1 MLRIDGYHLVVRNDL
16 ELRKEMIR
24 EGFQRRVLVDM
35 IVWLIAVLLCMLW
48 RWVADKSAIGIY
60 WGMFGGLAVLW
71 VLLGIV
77 VQVYRPYKETWFWQA
92 VLALVVD
99 AGILIGLCWI
109 ALPKLPWGLSPKV
122 AMWTILLVGAMET
135 VVVLL
140 EHYWKYATNMTVPAM
155 QVEQRENAKVAREN
169 ATRSANSM
177 LSIKQSVLS
186 VTTEEDYR
194 MLLEKAGL
202 DSRQTKVVCDRNRF
216 AFLQIPDYQYET
228 LVDLTLLN
236 DAKGINRRF
245 CIVNQKLPDGGRYVC
260 CYRPQE
266 YIKSKI
272 LAKYPWGI
280 NWFVY
285 CLYFW
290 HKRVLPRL
298 MLTSRLYYDVNKGR
312 KRMLSKTEVLGRLYY
327 CGFAVDEIVPMGH
340 IEYVFAH
347 RTSQPYPQEQLKV
360 YGPLIKLPRVCKNKE
375 IRYFYKFRTMHP
387 YAEYIQKYVF
397 DARGGMDISDKSN
410 DDWRI
415 TTWGKFMRKYWLDE
429 LPMLINW
436 LKRDCKLV
444 GVRPLSKTMFETY
457 PKWLQDKR
465 TLSKPGLIPPFYID
479 HPNTFDE
486 LFASEDKYLTE
497 YLAHPLQTDIKY
509 FFLTMKSILLRKTH
523 SA

>member
-1 MLRIDGYHLVVRNDL
+1 
-16 ELRKEMIR
+16 MIR
-24 EGFQRRVLVDM
+24 EGWHRRIGVDILVW
-35 IVWLIAVLLCMLW
+35 VIAALLCMLW
-48 RWVADKSAIGIY
+48 RWVANKSEMAHY
-60 WGMFGGLAVLW
+60 WALFGVLTAVW
-71 VLLGIV
+71 IV
-77 VQVYRPYKETWFWQA
+77 VGFAVQLYRSYKEAWFWQSMLSLIA
-92 VLALVVD
+92 D
-99 AGILIGLCWI
+99 AGILIGLCYWL
-109 ALPKLPWGLSPKV
+109 LPMLPYNLSPKV
-122 AMWTILLVGAMET
+122 AMYTILIVGALET
-135 VVVLL
+135 FVVLM

-155 QVEQRENAKVAREN
+155 QVEQRENAQVTRPDSP
-169 ATRSANSM
+169 RSANSM
-177 LSIKQSVLS
+177 RSIRQSVLS

-194 MLLEKAGL
+194 MLLNKARL
-202 DSRQTKVVCDRNRF
+202 DSRQTKAVCDRNRF
-216 AFLQIPDYQYET
+216 AFLQLPDYQYST
-228 LVDLTLLN
+228 IVDLTLLN

-245 CIVNQKLPDGGRYVC
+245 CIVNQKLPDEGHYVC

-280 NWFVY
+280 NWIVY
-285 CLYFW
+285 SLYFV
-290 HKRVLPRL
+290 HKRVVPRL
-298 MLTSRLYYDVNKGR
+298 MLTSRLYYDLTKGR

-327 CGFAVDEIVPMGH
+327 CGFEVDEIVPMGH

-347 RTSQPYPQEQLKV
+347 RHSQPYPQEQFKV

-375 IRYFYKFRTMHP
+375 IRYFYKTRTMHP

-397 DARGGMDISDKSN
+397 DSRGGMDIADKSN

-436 LKRDCKLV
+436 FKGDVKLV
-444 GVRPLSKTMFETY
+444 GVRPLSRTMFDTY
-457 PKWLQDKR
+457 PQWLQDKR
-465 TLSKPGLIPPFYID
+465 TRCKPGLIPPFYID

-497 YLAHPLQTDIKY
+497 YLEHPFRTDCKY
-509 FFLTMKSILLRKTH
+509 FFLTMKSILTRKTH

>member
-1 MLRIDGYHLVVRNDL
+1 
-16 ELRKEMIR
+16 MIR
-24 EGFQRRVLVDM
+24 EGWHRRIAVDV
-35 IVWLIAVLLCMLW
+35 IVWLIASLLCVLW
-48 RWVADKSAIGIY
+48 RWASAKSSINAY
-60 WGMFGGLAVLW
+60 W
-71 VLLGIV
+71 VLFAALTASWIIVGFV
-77 VQVYRPYKETWFWQA
+77 VQVYRSYKETWFWQA
-92 VLALVVD
+92 WLALVLD
-99 AGILIGLCWI
+99 AGILIGLCWWI
-109 ALPKLPWGLSPKV
+109 LPQLPYDLSPRV
-122 AMWTILLVGAMET
+122 AQWTILVVGAIET

-155 QVEQRENAKVAREN
+155 QIEQRQNAYPARPDEPRGSQ
-169 ATRSANSM
+169 AMRS
-177 LSIKQSVLS
+177 IRQSVLS

-194 MLLEKAGL
+194 MLLEKARL
-202 DSRQTKVVCDRNRF
+202 DSRQTKCVCDRNRF
-216 AFLQIPDYQYET
+216 AFLQIPDYQYMT

-266 YIKSKI
+266 YMKQKFLKS
-272 LAKYPWGI
+272 YPPI
-280 NWFVY
+280 IRWFAY
-285 CLYFW
+285 SLYFFR
-290 HKRVLPRL
+290 KRVLPRL
-298 MLTSRLYYDVNKGR
+298 LLTSRLYYDINKGR

-327 CGFAVDEIVPMGH
+327 CGFEVDEIVPMGH

-347 RTSQPYPQEQLKV
+347 RKSQPYPQEQIKV
-360 YGPLIKLPRVCKNKE
+360 YGPMIKLPRICKNKE

-415 TTWGKFMRKYWLDE
+415 TNWGKFLRKYWLDE

-436 LKRDCKLV
+436 FKGDVKLV
-444 GVRPLSKTMFETY
+444 GVRPLSKTMFESY
-457 PKWLQDKR
+457 PEWLQDKR

-497 YLAHPLQTDIKY
+497 YLEHPVWTDVKY
-509 FFLTMKSILLRKTH
+509 FFLTMRSILTRKTH